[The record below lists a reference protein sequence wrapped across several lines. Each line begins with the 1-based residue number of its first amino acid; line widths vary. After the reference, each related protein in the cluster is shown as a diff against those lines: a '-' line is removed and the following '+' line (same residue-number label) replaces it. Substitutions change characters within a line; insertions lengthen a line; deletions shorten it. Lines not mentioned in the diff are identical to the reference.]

1 MKHFIHTMYLCT
13 ALAFSAS
20 AQLAP
25 DFTITDT
32 DGVSHTLY
40 EDYLN
45 QGTTVVIKIFFV
57 TCPPCNAIA
66 PSVQEKYEDWGEG
79 QYDVQFMEFSDKNWD
94 SNADVAM
101 FKENHGLTFPG
112 AGLDGGG
119 FDAQALFTS
128 GDFGPFFGTPSF
140 YVIGPDGVVI
150 SAPNLFSMEEA
161 IIQTGATGM
170 DDDMEQPQTA
180 FSLNIVNAASNQSQ
194 GGVTTKI
201 GNAGNANAATNIN
214 ISTYLTVEEILA
226 AYPNLSTP
234 TLYFEKTSEPFDGV
248 STIDIT
254 LMVRHILGLTLLDED
269 YKLIA
274 ADVNQDD
281 KISGIDVVAL
291 RKVILGLSGFP
302 NDNVWQFDPP
312 SISLT
317 TNPGNTINLNTTAV
331 KIGDLH

>member
-1 MKHFIHTMYLCT
+1 MKHLINTLCLSIVLT
-13 ALAFSAS
+13 ISVS

-32 DGVSHTLY
+32 EGVSHTLY
-40 EDYLN
+40 EDYLD

-57 TCPPCNAIA
+57 TCPPCNAVA
-66 PSVQEKYEDWGEG
+66 PSVQEKYVDWGEG
-79 QYDVQFMEFSDKNWD
+79 QYDVQFMELSNKDWD

-119 FDAQALFTS
+119 FAAQALFTS
-128 GDFGPFFGTPSF
+128 GDFGPFFGTPSY
-140 YVIGPDGVVI
+140 YVIGPDGEVTV
-150 SAPNLFSMEEA
+150 APNLFSVEEA
-161 IIQTGATGM
+161 IIATGATGEEEDM
-170 DDDMEQPQTA
+170 DQPTTA
-180 FSLNIVNAASNQSQ
+180 FNLNVVNAATNA
-194 GGVTTKI
+194 GLAGITTKI

-214 ISTYLTVEEILA
+214 LSTYLTVEEIFA
-226 AYPNLSTP
+226 AYPNLTTP
-234 TLYFEKTSEPFDGV
+234 TLYFDKTSDPLSGV

-291 RKVILGLSGFP
+291 RKVILGLSDFP
-302 NDNVWQFDPP
+302 NGNVWQFDPP
-312 SISLT
+312 SVSLM
-317 TNPGNTINLNTTAV
+317 TNPGNTIQLNTTAI